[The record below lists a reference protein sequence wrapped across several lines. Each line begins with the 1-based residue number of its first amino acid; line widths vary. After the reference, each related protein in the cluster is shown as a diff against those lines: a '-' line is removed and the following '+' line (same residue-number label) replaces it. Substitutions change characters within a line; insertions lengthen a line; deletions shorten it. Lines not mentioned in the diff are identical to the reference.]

1 MGVFYGQVSQND
13 NSSVKRRGFTDESLY
28 RDFHIIST
36 KNPHKFHIFRDDL
49 RVIFTLSGF
58 MHLSVYRARE
68 VVLDFI
74 RNFFT
79 DILKKSLY
87 LQRKLKLK

>member
-1 MGVFYGQVSQND
+1 MQNERIRLLLILVDPESTVCPGKGRVSRT
-13 NSSVKRRGFTDESLY
+13 SC
-28 RDFHIIST
+28 
-36 KNPHKFHIFRDDL
+36 
-49 RVIFTLSGF
+49 IFTLSGF

-79 DILKKSLY
+79 DILKNHY
-87 LQRKLKLK
+87 ICNGN

>member
-13 NSSVKRRGFTDESLY
+13 NSSVKRRGFTDESRN
-28 RDFHIIST
+28 RDFHIIRT

-49 RVIFTLSGF
+49 RVIFTLYGF

-79 DILKKSLY
+79 DILKNHY
-87 LQRKLKLK
+87 ICNGN